1 MVLTAGIEVVARRMM
16 TVVRRGSR
24 LPVGDLDRMV
34 VVDLTVCLGTMGIV
48 KLLDSSMQ
56 GRWLRRRVVAL
67 MSTLMRL
74 EEGQ

>member
-1 MVLTAGIEVVARRMM
+1 
-16 TVVRRGSR
+16 
-24 LPVGDLDRMV
+24 MV